1 MRLQNA
7 MQTFIKMTNNT
18 FQTDVTYFKRK
29 KNKIIYQVIMIHLLN
44 ANYVV
49 IYSVFYFIFP
59 LF

>member
-18 FQTDVTYFKRK
+18 FQTDVTYFKGK

-44 ANYVV
+44 ANKAV
-49 IYSVFYFIFP
+49 
-59 LF
+59 LFFCL